1 MLGLI
6 QIAFAMATGTLLFGM
21 DWGPNLPALLVL
33 LVAYAGMA
41 ATLGLAL
48 GNFSRTEGQ
57 VIGLGVAG
65 TNVLAAL
72 GGCWWPI
79 EVTPLWAQQFSLA
92 LPTGWAMD
100 GIHKLVSF
108 GADPMTVVPHLAAM
122 VATALVAGTV
132 VARRFRFQ

>member
-1 MLGLI
+1 
-6 QIAFAMATGTLLFGM
+6 M
-21 DWGPNLPALLVL
+21 DWGPHLPMLFVL
-33 LVAYAGMA
+33 LFAYAGMA
-41 ATLGLAL
+41 ATLGMVL

-65 TNVLAAL
+65 TNVMAAL

-79 EVTPLWAQQFSLA
+79 EVTPPWAQQLSVA

-100 GIHKLVSF
+100 AIHKLVSF
-108 GADPMTVVPHLAAM
+108 GAGPSTVLPHLAAM
-122 VATALVAGTV
+122 VVTAIIAGAV